1 MDFLRIDMCEF
12 LFIMCIGMF
21 YAKGKDFLM
30 KDVYFEQNFLK
41 DVLESLMRLRSGL
54 LKRAKIRFISRK
66 NFETVM
72 RYLDF
77 LQKVASDAAVYC
89 KPGNFVNSVQ
99 RLGFD
104 VDTDFTL
111 FDISNRGAQ
120 SVYDIMVCVHDYVYY
135 GNEEM
140 RKNKKLGSYKYKSQ
154 QEVVEAMRLFKRDSI
169 QMNGGVIPYFVRN
182 LFNKNR

>member
-1 MDFLRIDMCEF
+1 MKNIDVE
-12 LFIMCIGMF
+12 
-21 YAKGKDFLM
+21 KDFF
-30 KDVYFEQNFLK
+30 KDVS
-41 DVLESLMRLRSGL
+41 ESLIRLRSAML
-54 LKRAKIRFISRK
+54 RKTKARFISRK
-66 NFETVM
+66 NFETIM

-77 LQKVASDAAVYC
+77 LQNVASNVGAYC

-104 VDTDFTL
+104 VDTDFSL

-135 GNEEM
+135 GNEAM
-140 RKNKKLGSYKYKSQ
+140 RKNKKLGSYKYESQ
-154 QEVVEAMRLFKRDSI
+154 QEAIDAMRLFKRDSI
-169 QMNGGVIPYFVRN
+169 QMTGGIVPYFVRN